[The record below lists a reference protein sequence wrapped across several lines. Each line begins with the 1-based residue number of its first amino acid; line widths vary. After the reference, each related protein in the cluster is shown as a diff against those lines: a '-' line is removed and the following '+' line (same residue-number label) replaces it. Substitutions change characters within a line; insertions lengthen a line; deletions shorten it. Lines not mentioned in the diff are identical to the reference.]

1 MNTKSLLKKADVAL
15 QDLFQGGLMQPEQ
28 SDRFVRIMMEDSPF
42 LSRIRQIPMARPQ
55 LVINKLELADRAL
68 RVANQGEI
76 SSPNNADFRE
86 RALARADRT
95 KVTTSK
101 IGLNTFEVIAE
112 VNLPFEVLEDNIE
125 GGAIDNTTFEDTVL
139 TMLGQRIRIDIE
151 DLCLNGDVLSLDPY
165 LSVRDGALKR
175 VTSNIVNNSNGP
187 LDAILIKSMLDTVP
201 DKYQRLV
208 PRMVLF
214 ASHNRVRDYM
224 LQIAMR
230 QTNLGDTVLV
240 SGNQGGG
247 AAAGTFSPL
256 GVPMIGTP
264 QMPNDKAL
272 LIDPQNFIM
281 GVQRQMR
288 IDYDTDVRERV
299 LIIVVTM
306 RFDIQIEQEDQAVRG
321 FNIGSYEPDRPA
333 P

>member
-1 MNTKSLLKKADVAL
+1 MDTKSLVKKADVAL
-15 QDLFQGGLMQPEQ
+15 QDLFNGGLMQPEQ

-55 LVINKLELADRAL
+55 LIINKLELADRAL
-68 RVANQGEI
+68 RVANQGAI
-76 SSPNNADFRE
+76 SSPHNADFQQ

-101 IGLNTFEVIAE
+101 IALNTFEVIAE

-125 GGAIDNTTFEDTVL
+125 GGSIDNTTFEETVL
-139 TMLGQRIRIDIE
+139 TMLAERIRNDIE
-151 DLCLNGDVLSLDPY
+151 DLCVNGDVLSLDPY

-175 VTSNIVNNSNGP
+175 ITSNIVNNATGP
-187 LDAILIKSMLDTVP
+187 IDAILIKSMLDTLP
-201 DKYQRLV
+201 DKYQRLL

-230 QTNLGDTVLV
+230 QTNLGDTVLI
-240 SGNQGGG
+240 GGG
-247 AAAGTFSPL
+247 QTGGPAGGTATFTPL

-264 QMPNDKAL
+264 SIPNDRAL

-306 RFDIQIEQEDQAVRG
+306 RFDIQIEQEDQAVRA
-321 FNIGSYEPDRPA
+321 FSIGNYSPV
-333 P
+333 

>member
-1 MNTKSLLKKADVAL
+1 MNTKSLIKKADVAL
-15 QDLFQGGLMQPEQ
+15 QDLFNGGLMQPEQ

-68 RVANQGEI
+68 RVANQGAI
-76 SSPNNADFRE
+76 SSPNGADFGQ
-86 RALARADRT
+86 RALSRADRT

-101 IGLNTFEVIAE
+101 IGLNTFEAIAE

-125 GGAIDNTTFEDTVL
+125 GGAIDNTTFEETVL
-139 TMLGQRIRIDIE
+139 SMLAERIRNDIE
-151 DLCLNGDVLSLDPY
+151 DLCINGDVLSLDPY
-165 LSVRDGALKR
+165 LSVRDGVLKR
-175 VTSNIVNNSNGP
+175 ITSNIVNNATGP
-187 LDAILIKSMLDTVP
+187 IDAILIKSMLDTLP
-201 DKYQRLV
+201 DKYQRLL

-230 QTNLGDTVLV
+230 QTNLGDTVLI
-240 SGNQGGG
+240 GGG
-247 AAAGTFSPL
+247 QTGGPAAGTATFSPL

-264 QMPNDKAL
+264 SVPNDRAL

-306 RFDIQIEQEDQAVRG
+306 RFDIQVEQEDQAVRAFG
-321 FNIGSYEPDRPA
+321 IGNYSPV
-333 P
+333 